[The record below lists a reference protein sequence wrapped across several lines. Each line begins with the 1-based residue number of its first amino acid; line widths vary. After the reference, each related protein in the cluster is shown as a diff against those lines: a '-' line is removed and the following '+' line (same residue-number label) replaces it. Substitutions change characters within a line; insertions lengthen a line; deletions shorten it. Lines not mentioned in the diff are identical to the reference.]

1 MARNKKVVVVGAGP
15 GGLCAAMLLSSR
27 GFDVTVLEKAS
38 VVGGRT
44 GGFKLDKYTFDIGST
59 LLMMRFVVEEMF
71 ELAGRRLQDEVQ
83 VTPLDPMYRL
93 VFGDR
98 YIDVFSDPTR
108 MVQELRRFSPGSEQG
123 LHHFLNHEHARLEHL
138 YPVLQKS
145 WPNLRSMIDPVA
157 VAALPHVGI
166 GQSLRDT
173 AADYFDDED
182 LQLGFSFQSAYL
194 GMSPWE
200 CPGGF
205 GMVPYVEHAW
215 GVDYIQG
222 GIHQLCEAMRR
233 VAVEHGASTRT
244 AAEVRSLLVQEGR
257 CVGVQLTTGE
267 AIAADDVVVDA
278 DAAVALLNLL
288 DQDVSLRF
296 RKSRLRHLKESCS
309 TFMLYLGLDTQL
321 PLQHHTYH
329 FADDYNAEM
338 ERVFK
343 AGTLDDDD
351 PSLYVCNPS
360 CSDPSLAPPGHS
372 SLYLLTLAPNTRA
385 DIDWSHEAPRMRR
398 RILAKVSRLT
408 GIDVETRIR
417 AERLITP
424 AQWEQEFNISHGAV
438 FGPAHNIMQLLAF
451 RLPNQLPS
459 PDNVYLAGAGTSP
472 GSGLPIILESARIA
486 SRLLCAR
493 HGLEFPDSRPL
504 PAPLTWGRPSQED
517 R

>member
-1 MARNKKVVVVGAGP
+1 MRRMVENKKVVVVGAGP

-44 GGFKLDKYTFDIGST
+44 SGFKLDNYTFDIGST

-83 VTPLDPMYRL
+83 LTPLDPMYRL

-98 YIDVFSDPTR
+98 HIDVFSDPSR
-108 MVQELRRFSPGSEQG
+108 MVEELHRFSPGSEQG
-123 LHHFLNHEHARLEHL
+123 LTRFLNHEHARLEHL

-145 WPNLRSMIDPVA
+145 WPNLRSMMDPVA

-166 GQSLRDT
+166 GKSLHDA

-194 GMSPWE
+194 GMSPWK

-222 GIHQLCEAMRR
+222 GLHQLCEAMRR
-233 VAVEHGASTRT
+233 VAVEHGAKISTAT
-244 AAEVRSLLVQEGR
+244 EVRSLLVREER

-267 AIAADDVVVDA
+267 GIAADDVVVDA
-278 DAAVALLNLL
+278 DAAMALLNLL
-288 DQDVSLRF
+288 DQNISLRF
-296 RKSRLRHLKESCS
+296 RKSRLKHLKESCS

-321 PLQHHTYH
+321 PLQHHTYY
-329 FADDYNAEM
+329 FADDYHTEM
-338 ERVFK
+338 ERVFN
-343 AGTLDDDD
+343 AGTLDDDL
-351 PSLYVCNPS
+351 SLYVCNPS
-360 CSDPSLAPPGHS
+360 CSDPSVAPPGHS
-372 SLYLLTLAPNTRA
+372 SLYLLALAPNTRA
-385 DIDWSHEAPRMRR
+385 EIDWQVAAPRMRH
-398 RILAKVSRLT
+398 RILARVSQLT
-408 GIDVETRIR
+408 GVNVEARIR
-417 AERLITP
+417 AERWITP
-424 AQWEQEFNISHGAV
+424 AQWELEFNISHGAV
-438 FGPAHNIMQLLAF
+438 FGPAHNITQLLAF

-459 PDNVYLAGAGTSP
+459 PDNLYLAGAGTSP
-472 GSGLPIILESARIA
+472 GSGLPTILESARIA

-493 HGLEFPDSRPL
+493 HGLGFPESRPL
-504 PAPLTWGRPSQED
+504 PAPLTWERTD
-517 R
+517 